1 MISAFYS
8 FIILLARIIAMHLR
22 KIKAGAFC
30 NYVHII
36 MDTAIHLFSPLHLKT
51 NEKIRKNFKIV
62 DKF

>member
-8 FIILLARIIAMHLR
+8 FIILLVRIIAMHLR

-36 MDTAIHLFSPLHLKT
+36 MDTAIHLFFPIAFENK
-51 NEKIRKNFKIV
+51 
-62 DKF
+62 

>member
-36 MDTAIHLFSPLHLKT
+36 MDTAIHPIMPYYMALGNPDR
-51 NEKIRKNFKIV
+51 I
-62 DKF
+62 